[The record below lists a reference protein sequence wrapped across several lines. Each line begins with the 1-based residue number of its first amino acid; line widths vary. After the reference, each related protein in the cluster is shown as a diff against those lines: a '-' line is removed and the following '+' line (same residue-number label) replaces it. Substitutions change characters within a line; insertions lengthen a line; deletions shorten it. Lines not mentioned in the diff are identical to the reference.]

1 MSSVQT
7 IEVHTAPAYEV
18 TIGAGLLRECGARL
32 KTVLGGCRIAVVA
45 DSNVAPLYLETVC
58 ASLRD
63 AGFAV
68 CSYVFPAGEAHKNFT
83 TLSAILEF
91 LAESQLTRTDCVA
104 ALGGGVTGDMAGFAA
119 ASYLRGIRYVQ
130 LPTTLLSAVDSSV
143 GGKTAIDL
151 AAGKNLAG
159 AFLQPAAVLCDTD
172 CLKSLP
178 AAVFADGAA
187 EAIKTGVLS
196 GETLFSLFEDGT
208 LTDAPAEVIARCIR
222 YKAGVVERDEKEQGE
237 RRKLNLGH
245 TVGHVRAARLGRAG
259 GVRAHRGV
267 SGEERPADRH
277 GLSRRGAGESRAGG
291 QEAQR
296 GQHHHRR
303 AEGHRRLRAEKDP
316 GDGASSHHRR
326 RTGGLRMDIRIRPH
340 ALAGAVTPPPS
351 KSMAHRLLLAAA
363 LADGVSTVKN
373 VALSQDIE
381 ATLRCMAALGASWER
396 TDKSTLRV
404 TGIGGKG
411 KTFPELPRFDCGES
425 GSTLRFLIPI
435 ALAVAGGGVFTGRGR
450 LMERPQKPYFDLFD
464 EKGISY
470 EQTAG
475 VLTVRGTLTPGEYRL
490 AGNVSSQFFTGL
502 LFALP
507 LLGGGSTLVSTTRL
521 ESRDYVAMTRDAL
534 ARAGVRIDGDAERF
548 AVPPSVYRSFDA
560 AVEADWSQAGFWYAA
575 RFLGNGVEVCG
586 LNENSAQGD
595 RVVKDLLER
604 FKAAG
609 EQSVDVSDCPD
620 LLPPL
625 AVMAARREGTTHFV
639 NAARLRMK
647 ESDRLTTTAA
657 LLRALGVP
665 AEETADSLTVRG
677 MPSFSGGTV
686 DGANDHRI
694 VMAAAAA
701 ATAAAAPVTVAG
713 AEAVRKS
720 YPSFWE
726 EYKRLGGS
734 FDVL

>member
-1 MSSVQT
+1 MW
-7 IEVHTAPAYEV
+7 
-18 TIGAGLLRECGARL
+18 LRFILKRFAR
-32 KTVLGGCRIAVVA
+32 A
-45 DSNVAPLYLETVC
+45 C
-58 ASLRD
+58 ATP
-63 AGFAV
+63 GFAV
-68 CSYVFPAGEAHKNFT
+68 CSYVFPAGEEHKNFT

-172 CLKSLP
+172 CLRSLP

-208 LTDAPAEVIARCIR
+208 LTDAPAEIIARCIR
-222 YKAGVVERDEKEQGE
+222 YKAGVVERDEKERGE

-245 TVGHVRAARLGRAG
+245 TVGHAIEKCSGYAIPHGHAVAVGLAVMARASERLGWAEP
-259 GVRAHRGV
+259 GV
-267 SGEERPADRH
+267 SARIAACLEKNGLPTGTDYPAEALAT
-277 GLSRRGAGESRAGG
+277 GRAGG

-296 GQHHHRR
+296 GQHHHRC

-316 GDGASSHHRR
+316 GDGASAHHRR
-326 RTGGLRMDIRIRPH
+326 RTGGMRMDVRIRPH

-404 TGIGGKG
+404 TGIGGKR
-411 KTFPELPRFDCGES
+411 KPFPELPRFDCGES

-450 LMERPQKPYFDLFD
+450 LMERPQKPYLDLFD

-470 EQTAG
+470 EQAAG
-475 VLTVRGTLTPGEYRL
+475 ALTVRGTLTPGEYRL

-534 ARAGVRIDGDAERF
+534 ARAGVKIDGEAERF
-548 AVPPSVYRSFDA
+548 AVPPSVYRFFDA
-560 AVEADWSQAGFWYAA
+560 AVEADWSQAGFWYAV

-701 ATAAAAPVTVAG
+701 ATAAAAPVTVTG

>member
-1 MSSVQT
+1 M
-7 IEVHTAPAYEV
+7 
-18 TIGAGLLRECGARL
+18 
-32 KTVLGGCRIAVVA
+32 
-45 DSNVAPLYLETVC
+45 
-58 ASLRD
+58 
-63 AGFAV
+63 
-68 CSYVFPAGEAHKNFT
+68 
-83 TLSAILEF
+83 
-91 LAESQLTRTDCVA
+91 
-104 ALGGGVTGDMAGFAA
+104 
-119 ASYLRGIRYVQ
+119 
-130 LPTTLLSAVDSSV
+130 
-143 GGKTAIDL
+143 
-151 AAGKNLAG
+151 
-159 AFLQPAAVLCDTD
+159 
-172 CLKSLP
+172 
-178 AAVFADGAA
+178 
-187 EAIKTGVLS
+187 
-196 GETLFSLFEDGT
+196 
-208 LTDAPAEVIARCIR
+208 
-222 YKAGVVERDEKEQGE
+222 
-237 RRKLNLGH
+237 
-245 TVGHVRAARLGRAG
+245 
-259 GVRAHRGV
+259 
-267 SGEERPADRH
+267 
-277 GLSRRGAGESRAGG
+277 
-291 QEAQR
+291 
-296 GQHHHRR
+296 
-303 AEGHRRLRAEKDP
+303 
-316 GDGASSHHRR
+316 
-326 RTGGLRMDIRIRPH
+326 RMDVRIRPH

-381 ATLRCMAALGASWER
+381 ATLRCMAALGAKWEQ
-396 TDKSTLRV
+396 TDEGTLCV
-404 TGIGGKG
+404 TGIGGKE
-411 KTFPELPRFDCGES
+411 KSFPELPRFDCGES

-435 ALAVAGGGVFTGRGR
+435 ALAVAGGGMFTGRGR

-475 VLTVRGTLTPGEYRL
+475 ALTVRGTLTPGEYRL

-507 LLGGGSTLVSTTRL
+507 LLSGGSTLVSTTRL

-534 ARAGVRIDGDAERF
+534 ARAGVRIDGEAERF

-560 AVEADWSQAGFWYAA
+560 AVEADWSQAGFWYAV

-665 AEETADSLTVRG
+665 AETTADSLTVRG
-677 MPSFSGGTV
+677 VPSFSGGTV

-701 ATAAAAPVTVAG
+701 ATAAAAPVTVTG

>member
-1 MSSVQT
+1 M
-7 IEVHTAPAYEV
+7 
-18 TIGAGLLRECGARL
+18 
-32 KTVLGGCRIAVVA
+32 
-45 DSNVAPLYLETVC
+45 
-58 ASLRD
+58 
-63 AGFAV
+63 
-68 CSYVFPAGEAHKNFT
+68 
-83 TLSAILEF
+83 
-91 LAESQLTRTDCVA
+91 
-104 ALGGGVTGDMAGFAA
+104 
-119 ASYLRGIRYVQ
+119 
-130 LPTTLLSAVDSSV
+130 
-143 GGKTAIDL
+143 
-151 AAGKNLAG
+151 
-159 AFLQPAAVLCDTD
+159 
-172 CLKSLP
+172 
-178 AAVFADGAA
+178 
-187 EAIKTGVLS
+187 
-196 GETLFSLFEDGT
+196 
-208 LTDAPAEVIARCIR
+208 
-222 YKAGVVERDEKEQGE
+222 
-237 RRKLNLGH
+237 
-245 TVGHVRAARLGRAG
+245 
-259 GVRAHRGV
+259 
-267 SGEERPADRH
+267 
-277 GLSRRGAGESRAGG
+277 
-291 QEAQR
+291 
-296 GQHHHRR
+296 
-303 AEGHRRLRAEKDP
+303 
-316 GDGASSHHRR
+316 
-326 RTGGLRMDIRIRPH
+326 RMDVRIRPH

-404 TGIGGKG
+404 TGIGGKR
-411 KTFPELPRFDCGES
+411 KPFPELPRFDCGES

-450 LMERPQKPYFDLFD
+450 LMERPQKPYLDLFD

-470 EQTAG
+470 EQAAG
-475 VLTVRGTLTPGEYRL
+475 ALTVRGTLTPGEYRL

-534 ARAGVRIDGDAERF
+534 ARAGVKIVGEAERF
-548 AVPPSVYRSFDA
+548 AVPPSVYRFFDA
-560 AVEADWSQAGFWYAA
+560 AVEADWSQAGFWYAV

-701 ATAAAAPVTVAG
+701 ATAAAAPVTVTG